1 MAINTYSL
9 CLGNIGCDCTLIIRT
24 IHQIV
29 LKNDSLTALQYAVA
43 LTNITTRTKSSDI
56 AAFLPSYFYIFANI
70 IVIIGTV

>member
-9 CLGNIGCDCTLIIRT
+9 RLGNIGCDCTLIIRT

-43 LTNITTRTKSSDI
+43 LTNITTRAKSSVI
-56 AAFLPSYFYIFANI
+56 ASLLPSYFYIFANI